1 MAERSQSQKTNS
13 KLPMFEFEPDEYIF
27 TKLAYY
33 FKRRKRKKE
42 ESKANVVNLSDLKPR
57 LTIFARAITG
67 EAIEIY
73 DAEREG
79 GYKNNNFFL
88 PSKFFDFQTVD
99 ENISFYLFRILYLS
113 IQKNLNLNWND
124 NQEHELLESQ
134 QKANETSSIVLETL
148 FEQFPIT
155 KKYFEQFKKHYESKV
170 KDELLTDYTFIFGKW
185 MRNNPEEDSNNKLK
199 NFTDKVKKGKEEKP
213 KTILKS
219 KAVEEI
225 ISVQVDEKQRE
236 DATTQHQFEKV
247 ETADEFGGNW
257 RDMDG
262 DDDLKDHENAL
273 DELNMK
279 YTVRVDDTA
288 HSVYQADFVENT
300 TVSESAEVDSSGYHI
315 LYDEWNY
322 SKRKYKEN
330 FCKVYPKT
338 LLKTNVPY
346 YKKTLNQNKST
357 LNGLRKMLTAVNNK
371 YLQQRRQT
379 QGEEFDIDA
388 ITDLFVDVHSGH
400 TPSEKI
406 YLSKRKKEKNI
417 SILLLLDISLSSDG
431 YAGGNRVID
440 VEKQVSILF
449 GEILNEFN
457 IDFSIDCFYSKTR
470 NHSTYITIKDFDGD
484 WNKAKL
490 KVGAVEPNGYT
501 RIGAALRHSGAMLD
515 KRDTKN
521 KWVILISDG
530 KPNDYDK
537 YEGKY
542 GINDVK
548 QALRELNERQINS
561 YALAIEAQAKYYLPQ
576 MFGQNHYQILTTP
589 VEMLKSL
596 VLLYEKIKHQS

>member
-1 MAERSQSQKTNS
+1 M
-13 KLPMFEFEPDEYIF
+13 FEPDEYLF
-27 TKLAYY
+27 TKFAYY
-33 FKRRKRKKE
+33 FKRRKKE
-42 ESKANVVNLSDLKPR
+42 KQGQLAYAVKLADIKQR

-67 EAIEIY
+67 ESIEIY

-79 GYKNNNFFL
+79 GYRNNNFFL
-88 PSKFFDFQTVD
+88 PTKFSDFQSTD
-99 ENISFYLFRILYLS
+99 ENIAFYLFRILYTS
-113 IQKNLNLNWND
+113 VQKNLGLNWKD
-124 NQEHELLESQ
+124 DQEHDVVESRR
-134 QKANETSSIVLETL
+134 KALETSKTVLASL

-155 KKYFEQFKKHYESKV
+155 KEYHEKFKVFYDGISNEKV
-170 KDELLTDYTFIFGKW
+170 PSDYSFIYGKW
-185 MRNNPEEDSNNKLK
+185 MRNSPKDNPGKQLQ
-199 NFTDKVKKGKEEKP
+199 NFTDQVKKADQDKP
-213 KTILKS
+213 ETIIKS
-219 KAVEEI
+219 NAVEEI
-225 ISVQVDEKQRE
+225 ISVQVDQKQLE
-236 DATTQHQFEKV
+236 DAVLQHQFEKV
-247 ETADEFGGNW
+247 ETAEEFGGNF

-262 DDDLKDHENAL
+262 DDELDEHSNAL
-273 DELNMK
+273 EELNMK

-288 HSVYQADFVENT
+288 HSVYQADFIENT
-300 TVSESAEVDSSGYHI
+300 TVSESAENDVSGYH
-315 LYDEWNY
+315 LTYDEWDY
-322 SKRKYKEN
+322 STRSYKEG

-338 LLKTNVPY
+338 KLDSDVAY
-346 YKKTLNQNKST
+346 YKKTISKNNST
-357 LNGLRKMLTAVNNK
+357 LVGLRKMLTTVNNK
-371 YLQQRRQT
+371 FQQQRRQT

-406 YLSKRKKEKNI
+406 YLSKRKKEKDL

-431 YAGGNRVID
+431 YAAGNRVID
-440 VEKQVSILF
+440 VEKEVSILF
-449 GEILNEFN
+449 GEILDEFN

-470 NHSTYITIKDFDGD
+470 NHSTYLTIKGFDED
-484 WNKAKL
+484 WSRAKF
-490 KVGAVEPNGYT
+490 KVGAVEPSGYT

-589 VEMLKSL
+589 VELLQSL
-596 VLLYEKIKHQS
+596 VKLYEKIKHQS

>member
-1 MAERSQSQKTNS
+1 M
-13 KLPMFEFEPDEYIF
+13 FEPDEYLF

-33 FKRRKRKKE
+33 FKRRRRKKE
-42 ESKANVVNLSDLKPR
+42 EAIVHAVNLSEIKPR
-57 LTIFARAITG
+57 LIIFARAITG
-67 EAIEIY
+67 KPIEIFE
-73 DAEREG
+73 AEREG

-88 PSKFFDFQTVD
+88 PNKFSEFSSVE

-113 IQKNLNLNWND
+113 VQKNLDLNWSD
-124 NQEHELLESQ
+124 EQEHELIQSQ
-134 QKANETSSIVLETL
+134 QKAQETSQNVLTDL

-155 KKYFEQFKKHYESKV
+155 KNYHQKFIRFYTEKAKNKEVADF
-170 KDELLTDYTFIFGKW
+170 TFIYGKW
-185 MRNNPEEDSNNKLK
+185 MRNNPEDSSEDKLK
-199 NFTDKVKKGKEEKP
+199 NFTDKVKKAEEDKP

-225 ISVQVDEKQRE
+225 ISVQIDQKQQE
-236 DATTQHQFEKV
+236 DAVLQHQFEKV
-247 ETADEFGGNW
+247 ETADEFGGNF

-262 DDDLKDHENAL
+262 DDELDDHSNAL

-288 HSVYQADFVENT
+288 HSVYQADFIENT
-300 TVSESAEVDSSGYHI
+300 TVSESAEIDSTGYHI
-315 LYDEWNY
+315 KYDEWDY
-322 SKRKYKEN
+322 SKRVYKDN

-338 LLKTNVPY
+338 VLKTDVSYYKNTLLKNNA
-346 YKKTLNQNKST
+346 TLM
-357 LNGLRKMLTAVNNK
+357 GLRKMLTTVNNK
-371 YLQQRRQT
+371 YQQQRRQT

-388 ITDLFVDVHSGH
+388 ITDLFIDVNSGH
-400 TPSEKI
+400 TPTEKI
-406 YLSKRKKEKNI
+406 YISKRKKEKDL
-417 SILLLLDISLSSDG
+417 SILLLLDVSLSSDG
-431 YAGGNRVID
+431 YAAGNRVID

-449 GEILNEFN
+449 GEILDEFN

-470 NHSTYITIKDFDGD
+470 NHSTYLTVKDFDED
-484 WNKAKL
+484 WNKAKF
-490 KVGAVEPNGYT
+490 KVGAVEPSGYT

-561 YALAIEAQAKYYLPQ
+561 YALAIEANAKYYLPQ

-589 VEMLKSL
+589 VEMLQSL
-596 VLLYEKIKHQS
+596 VKLYEKIKHQS

>member
-1 MAERSQSQKTNS
+1 M
-13 KLPMFEFEPDEYIF
+13 FEPDEYIF
-27 TKLAYY
+27 TKLAFF
-33 FKRRKRKKE
+33 FKNREKKKQ
-42 ESKANVVNLSDLKPR
+42 ESIAHLVLLEDLKPR
-57 LTIFARAITG
+57 LTILARAITG
-67 EAIEIY
+67 ESIEIFE
-73 DAEREG
+73 AEREG

-88 PSKFFDFQTVD
+88 PAKFSDFASVD

-113 IQKNLNLNWND
+113 VQKNLDLNWND
-124 NQEHELLESQ
+124 NVAHELVESQ
-134 QKANETSSIVLETL
+134 QKAKVTSQLILKSL

-155 KKYFEQFKKHYESKV
+155 KSYYEKFIQFYLDKEKDESK
-170 KDELLTDYTFIFGKW
+170 TDFTFIYGKW
-185 MRNNPEEDSNNKLK
+185 MRNNLEENSGDKLQ
-199 NFTDKVKKGKEEKP
+199 NFTDKVKKSDEEQP

-225 ISVQVDEKQRE
+225 ISVQVDVKQQE
-236 DATTQHQFEKV
+236 DAVLQHQFEKV
-247 ETADEFGGNW
+247 ETAEEFGGNFK
-257 RDMDG
+257 DFDG
-262 DDDLKDHENAL
+262 DDELDDHSNAL
-273 DELNMK
+273 DEINMK

-288 HSVYQADFVENT
+288 HSVYQADFIENT
-300 TVSESAEVDSSGYHI
+300 TVSESAEVDETGYHI
-315 LYDEWNY
+315 KYNEWDY
-322 SKRKYKEN
+322 SKRAYKEN

-338 LLKTNVPY
+338 LLKTDVGY
-346 YKKTLNQNKST
+346 YKKTLNQYKST
-357 LNGLRKMLTAVNNK
+357 LVGLRKMLTTVNNK
-371 YLQQRRQT
+371 YQQQRRQT
-379 QGEEFDIDA
+379 QGEEIDIDA

-400 TPSEKI
+400 TPSENI
-406 YLSKRKKEKNI
+406 YISKRKKEKDL

-431 YAGGNRVID
+431 YAAGNRVID

-449 GEILNEFN
+449 GEILDEFN

-470 NHSTYITIKDFDGD
+470 NHSSYLTIKDFDED
-484 WNKAKL
+484 WNKAKF
-490 KVGAVEPNGYT
+490 KVGAVEPSGYT

-515 KRDTKN
+515 KRETKN

-542 GINDVK
+542 GVNDVK

-561 YALAIEAQAKYYLPQ
+561 YALAIEAEAKYYLPQ

-589 VEMLKSL
+589 VELLKSL

>member
-1 MAERSQSQKTNS
+1 
-13 KLPMFEFEPDEYIF
+13 MFEFEPDEYIF
-27 TKLAYY
+27 SKFAHY
-33 FKRRKRKKE
+33 FKRRKKSNE
-42 ESKANVVNLSDLKPR
+42 ERVAHAVKLNDIKSR

-67 EAIEIY
+67 NPIDIY
-73 DAEREG
+73 EAEREG
-79 GYKNNNFFL
+79 GFKNNNFFL
-88 PSKFFDFQTVD
+88 PSRYSEFPTID
-99 ENISFYLFRILYLS
+99 ENISFYLFRVLYLS
-113 IQKNLNLNWND
+113 IQKNLGLNWYD
-124 NQEHELLESQ
+124 NIEHGLVESQ
-134 QKANETSSIVLETL
+134 QKAKESSHEVLQEL
-148 FEQFPIT
+148 FQQFPVTQKYYEKLISFYKNQA
-155 KKYFEQFKKHYESKV
+155 KKNQII
-170 KDELLTDYTFIFGKW
+170 DDTFIYGKW
-185 MRNNPEEDSNNKLK
+185 MLNTPEDASAQEKLQ
-199 NFTDKVKKGKEEKP
+199 NFTEKVKSAEDKP

-225 ISVQVDEKQRE
+225 ISALIDKKQLE
-236 DATTQHQFEKV
+236 DAVLQHQFEKV
-247 ETADEFGGNW
+247 DTAEEFGGNW

-262 DDDLKDHENAL
+262 EDELDDHSNALEDLK
-273 DELNMK
+273 MK

-288 HSVYQADFVENT
+288 HSVYQADFIENT
-300 TVSESAEVDSSGYHI
+300 TVSESAEVDTNGYHI
-315 LYDEWNY
+315 KYDEWDY
-322 SKRKYKEN
+322 SNRAYKEN
-330 FCKVYPKT
+330 YCKVFPKT
-338 LLKTNVPY
+338 LLKTDVPY
-346 YKKTLNQNKST
+346 YKNTISKNNVT
-357 LNGLRKMLTAVNNK
+357 LNGLRKMLSTVNNK
-371 YLQQRRQT
+371 YQQQRRQT

-388 ITDLFVDVHSGH
+388 ITDLFVDVNSGH

-406 YLSKRKKEKNI
+406 FLSKRKKEKDL
-417 SILLLLDISLSSDG
+417 SLLLLLDISLSSDG
-431 YAGGNRVID
+431 YAAGNRVID

-470 NHSTYITIKDFDGD
+470 NHSSYLTIKDFDED
-484 WNKAKL
+484 WNRAKF
-490 KVGAVEPNGYT
+490 KIGAVEPSGYT

-548 QALRELNERQINS
+548 QALRELNERKINT

-589 VEMLKSL
+589 VELLQSL
-596 VLLYEKIKHQS
+596 VKLYEKIKHQT